1 MEILRVD
8 MSKIIKPNVEV
19 SDDIKFLINEVG
31 NSLIQ
36 NGVNDITRGLNDLLD
51 RWVIEKQQKL
61 S

>member
-8 MSKIIKPNVEV
+8 MSKIIKPNVEA